1 MVPISFDIIISIEK
15 IFVFKKR
22 NWSFNRWKGKIIQ
35 KKCYWLKQLWILD
48 IGFRVM
54 VCLDYSDYSKNIMPK
69 LSKFKV
75 VLVGD
80 QNVGKTSII
89 SRFIHDSFEFTSN
102 VAVVSGS
109 RQSGSTSWR
118 RRCKYKAR
126 HCDCNCGTP
135 QDSSVFVLLSPP
147 TYGTRMPVSLW
158 SMLVCVHRWK
168 G

>member
-1 MVPISFDIIISIEK
+1 
-15 IFVFKKR
+15 
-22 NWSFNRWKGKIIQ
+22 
-35 KKCYWLKQLWILD
+35 
-48 IGFRVM
+48 M

-109 RQSGSTSWR
+109 RQSGSTS
-118 RRCKYKAR
+118 
-126 HCDCNCGTP
+126 
-135 QDSSVFVLLSPP
+135 
-147 TYGTRMPVSLW
+147 
-158 SMLVCVHRWK
+158 
-168 G
+168 